1 MSDDVAYELTGV
13 RQILTILALQQS
25 DNTQHK
31 IIAAKALEEIV
42 GEGDTPPTWLTSRR
56 IDRANR

>member
-13 RQILTILALQQS
+13 KQILTILALQQS

-31 IIAAKALEEIV
+31 IIAAKALEEFV
-42 GEGDTPPTWLTSRR
+42 GKGDTPPGWLTSRR